1 MPNIPNSTHAAL
13 LGWLTSHQTQWE
25 DHLAALGISQA
36 QYDEFA
42 AMIDVTK
49 DAVRKASFMRMAAE
63 GATRAQ
69 NLALSQVKDKA
80 SDLIML
86 IKGQIATTQN
96 ESLWPLAGLTPPSRR
111 SKAPAPN
118 APTSAH
124 ARVDASGSI
133 VVTWKARQPRG
144 LTGTVYAIS
153 RALDGNPHETL
164 LDVVGGK
171 EFIDDAIPFGTRSVR
186 YQIRARRLQRESETA
201 AQAMVQL
208 GRVTIQSNAVAKI
221 AA

>member
-13 LGWLTSHQTQWE
+13 LGWLESHRKVWE
-25 DHLAALGISQA
+25 EHRAALGISEAHYEEYATLVQGA
-36 QYDEFA
+36 Q
-42 AMIDVTK
+42 
-49 DAVRKASFMRMAAE
+49 DAVRKATFMRMAAE
-63 GATRAQ
+63 YATQGQ

-86 IKGQIATTQN
+86 IKGQIATTHN

-133 VVTWKARQPRG
+133 VVTWKGRQPRG
-144 LTGTVYAIS
+144 FSGTVYSVS
-153 RALDGNPHETL
+153 RALNGAPHETL

-171 EFIDDAIPFGTRSVR
+171 EFIDDTVPLGTHTVR
-186 YQIRARRLQRESETA
+186 YQIRARRLQRESATA
-201 AQAMVQL
+201 AQATVQL
-208 GRVTIQSNAVAKI
+208 GRVVGGITAKM